1 MEIFNHHVRDVD
13 SCHTNARIQI
23 ECFLDQR
30 HSVINI
36 IQENCREMEVI
47 YRVRVTTMFN
57 TTHFF
62 WRQGLPF
69 RGHDEPTSSWNRV
82 DFLELVQYA

>member
-62 WRQGLPF
+62 GGKDCLF
-69 RGHDEPTSSWNRV
+69 V
-82 DFLELVQYA
+82 DTMSQLVLGIE